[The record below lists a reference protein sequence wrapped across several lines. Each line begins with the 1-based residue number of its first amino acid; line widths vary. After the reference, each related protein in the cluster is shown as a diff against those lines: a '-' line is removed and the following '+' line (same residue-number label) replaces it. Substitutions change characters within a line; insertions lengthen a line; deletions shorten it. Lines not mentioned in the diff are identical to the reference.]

1 MNRYTFRFVSLSL
14 LLLIGCVAAP
24 TPTPTPIPIVV
35 PTLTAIPS
43 PTPVPVFNIVGYTT
57 LGGMAAISQIHF
69 DKLTHINFAFVVP
82 EVDGT
87 FVDVGGA
94 HGLAA
99 LVNAAHAQN
108 VKVLISVGGGGTD
121 DRMEQMGADPAARAT
136 LVEGLLGYIEKYQL
150 DGVDMDWEFPDPG
163 VSSENYTSLMQALS
177 TPLHERGKLLTA
189 AVAAL
194 GSNADPIS
202 SEVLDEVDFLN
213 LMVYDDDG
221 PQHASYQ
228 YALDSLDYWAGRGLP
243 ASKTI
248 LGVPFYAHPSYIPY
262 RRLVQA
268 DPAAV
273 QNDVLDYNGLSV
285 NYNGIPTIQRKTELA
300 QQRASGIMIW
310 TLESDALDETSLL
323 SAIYATAYG
332 EAGSP

>member
-1 MNRYTFRFVSLSL
+1 MTRYRYFVIAWIVL
-14 LLLIGCVAAP
+14 LTGCAP
-24 TPTPTPIPIVV
+24 TATPTLA
-35 PTLTAIPS
+35 PTVAPTATPIPS
-43 PTPVPVFNIVGYTT
+43 PTPAPEFRIVGYTT

-69 DKLTHINFAFVVP
+69 DKLTHVNFAFVVP
-82 EVDGT
+82 EADGT

-94 HGLAA
+94 HGLAM

-136 LVEGLLGYIEKYQL
+136 LVEGLLNYVEKYQL

-163 VSSENYTSLMQALS
+163 ASEENFTRLMLELS
-177 TPLHERGKLLTA
+177 APLHERGKLLTA

-194 GSNADPIS
+194 GPNADTVS
-202 SEVLDEVDFLN
+202 AAALAEVDFLN
-213 LMVYDDDG
+213 VMVYDADG
-221 PQHASYQ
+221 PQHAPYE
-228 YALDSLDYWAGRGLP
+228 YAVDSLDYWAGRGLP

-310 TLESDALDETSLL
+310 TLENDSLNETSLL
-323 SAIYATAYG
+323 SAIYTTAYG
-332 EAGSP
+332 ETGSP

>member
-1 MNRYTFRFVSLSL
+1 MLRRIFCLTLTTF
-14 LLLIGCVAAP
+14 LIACTSAA
-24 TPTPTPIPIVV
+24 TPTPPPTVAPTATVV
-35 PTLTAIPS
+35 PS
-43 PTPVPVFNIVGYTT
+43 PTPAPIFNIVGYTT

-94 HGLAA
+94 HGLAM
-99 LVNAAHAQN
+99 LVQAAHAQN

-136 LVEGLLGYIEKYQL
+136 LVEGLLNYVEKYQL
-150 DGVDMDWEFPDPG
+150 DGVDMDWEFPDLG
-163 VSSENYTSLMQALS
+163 ASAENYDSLMLALS
-177 TPLHERGKLLTA
+177 APLHERGKLLTA

-194 GSNADPIS
+194 GPNADPIS
-202 SEVLDEVDFLN
+202 AKVLGEVDFLN
-213 LMVYDDDG
+213 IMVYDNDG

-243 ASKTI
+243 PSKTV

-273 QNDVLDYNGLSV
+273 QNDLLEYNGLDV
-285 NYNGIPTIQRKTELA
+285 NYNGVPTIQRKTELA

-310 TLESDALDETSLL
+310 TLENDSLDETSLL
-323 SAIYATAYG
+323 SAIYATAH
-332 EAGSP
+332 EE